1 MMDESTLR
9 STDKICIVYVRYIE
23 DNEPKTSYYGLLDLY
38 GDDTAKNIVKSLNCL
53 WTKDDLK
60 PTNSCWLSTD
70 NASTFTG
77 ANEGVIAKLRN
88 QLSIDYLELN
98 TCVAHSFA
106 LVGSQ
111 ASYNSKTRNNK
122 ISVLSESI
130 MKVES
135 RISKIYNYFNKS
147 CPRQFK
153 LKNWQNF
160 MEMPELK
167 FKRIFDIRWPSIRDC
182 IRPIIVNVQPGS
194 QALFACLQEAIDD
207 YNSTNVER
215 ECAKDLLNEILN
227 DEFLFLLHMHHDL
240 HESVLGPI
248 TKPMQNDHLS
258 YFNLMETIKEK
269 TSILNGWTFESP
281 TATDPAL
288 ADYLELTKTNSFGA
302 FKIVKDDRE
311 KLSNNCLEHI
321 NRLFEELDR
330 RFSSSSVQENPS
342 ILFDPQYLIEHKKKI
357 SSNTYGRS
365 ALDFVRKK
373 YRNFPGFDFIAVR
386 NEWESLKASL
396 IDYIDYIALDY
407 SPKNVLEKFSFT

>member
-1 MMDESTLR
+1 MDESTLR
-9 STDKICIVYVRYIE
+9 STGKICIVYVRYIE

-111 ASYNSKTRNNK
+111 ASYNSKTLNNK
-122 ISVLSESI
+122 IPVLSESI

-135 RISKIYNYFNKS
+135 VISKIYNYFNKS
-147 CPRQFK
+147 CPRQLK

-160 MEMPELK
+160 TEMPELK
-167 FKRIFDIRWPSIRDC
+167 FKRIFDIRWSSIRDC

-269 TSILNGWTFESP
+269 TSILKGWTFESP

-330 RFSSSSVQENPS
+330 RFSSSSVQENTS

-373 YRNFPGFDFIAVR
+373 YRNFSDFDFIAVR